1 MDSDV
6 SINPWT
12 VSTFK
17 EFLYYCCPECDIKTK
32 EEALFFQHALEK
44 HRQAQVA
51 LAVKVEL
58 QPLSTDQI
66 IKSEVFYSN
75 NVLEEKV
82 ELDPLSIDQIN
93 DCKVSDSNCGTK
105 RKIDFE

>member
-32 EEALFFQHALEK
+32 EEASFFQHALEK
-44 HRQAQVA
+44 HRQAKVA
-51 LAVKVEL
+51 LDVKVEL
-58 QPLSTDQI
+58 EPLSTDQTA
-66 IKSEVFYSN
+66 KSEVF
-75 NVLEEKV
+75 
-82 ELDPLSIDQIN
+82 
-93 DCKVSDSNCGTK
+93 GTH
-105 RKIDFE
+105 